1 MLFTVLPFIA
11 MNSQLPQLLTW
22 DLVMKFMVKS
32 LWPVALDLE
41 IVGHLLIGRSVVNSS
56 APLAYI

>member
-32 LWPVALDLE
+32 LWSVALDLE